1 MKLCLVARV
10 AGDCIWKQTEET
22 LPSKCVAARV
32 AVVGRFDCFGL
43 LLGEK
48 SMQEPVCWILPLQV
62 HGCFGPFKTGNDIA
76 IVLKRFL
83 LQLQV
88 TGLGSAG
95 TFWLLVA
102 GAAPCSGRLVGT
114 EVVPWI
120 RSPVAPPVRRVRCVC
135 VRIGLGGSALQ
146 LRRAEEGHPCHRLC
160 ARSCKFA

>member
-1 MKLCLVARV
+1 MLLSLVGSTALHCCAGKSRCRSLSVGFCPCKCTDMASFLC
-10 AGDCIWKQTEET
+10 
-22 LPSKCVAARV
+22 
-32 AVVGRFDCFGL
+32 
-43 LLGEK
+43 
-48 SMQEPVCWILPLQV
+48 ILPALNGWVWCGRESLQGMMQ
-62 HGCFGPFKTGNDIA
+62 GCKTGNDIA

-120 RSPVAPPVRRVRCVC
+120 RSPVAPPVRHVRCVC
-135 VRIGLGGSALQ
+135 VRTGLGGSALQ
-146 LRRAEEGHPCHRLC
+146 LRRAEEGNPCHRLC